1 MFKKVLIANRGE
13 IALRI
18 MRAAKELK
26 IPVATIYS
34 DADEEA
40 LHVILSPESYNIG
53 GTTPAESYLNI
64 EKIIE
69 TAKKAGADA
78 IHPGYGFLSEN
89 GKFAKAC
96 EENGIT
102 FIGPS
107 PESMEVMGDKLRS
120 REIAKRAGVPI
131 IPGTEKPISSLKE
144 AKEMAKK
151 IGYPIMLK
159 ASAGGGG
166 RGMRL
171 VFKEEDLKSSFESA
185 KREAGGAFG
194 DDRIYIEKYLEEPH
208 HIEIQIVAD
217 KHGNTFHLFEREC
230 SVQRR
235 HQKVIEESPSPF
247 IDDRLRLEIAT
258 NGIKIAKEVGYFNAG
273 TVEFLVDKYKNFYFL
288 EMNTRLQ
295 VEHPVTELVTG
306 KDIVKAQFKIAAGE
320 KLDWKQS
327 EIKQNGHAIEAR
339 IYAEDVLNNF
349 NPSPGKIIGLI
360 NPSNPGT
367 RIDTGVY
374 QGFTIP
380 IYYDSMIAKLL
391 SYGKTREEAIERMLV
406 ALNEYRLA
414 GVKNNIVFHQV
425 VINSEIFRKGIYD
438 TNFLNN
444 YDYKSE
450 IEKIREKNLK
460 NIILSGALIYKNM
473 EKKISFEEKN
483 RKSGSTWKISGKIE
497 SIYKNSFRLLY

>member
-26 IPVATIYS
+26 IPVVTIHS
-34 DADEEA
+34 DADINA
-40 LHVILSPESYNIG
+40 LHVLLSPESYHLEG
-53 GTTPAESYLNI
+53 VTPADTYLNI

-69 TAKKAGADA
+69 IAKKSGADA

-89 GKFAKAC
+89 GKFARAC

-107 PESMEVMGDKLRS
+107 PESMEAMGDKLRS
-120 REIAKRAGVPI
+120 RELAKKAGVPL
-131 IPGTEKPISSLKE
+131 IPGTEKPVTTIQE
-144 AKEMAKK
+144 AKEFARNV
-151 IGYPIMLK
+151 GYPIILK

-171 VFKEEDLKSSFESA
+171 VRSEEELENSLESA
-185 KREAGGAFG
+185 RRESLGAFG

-217 KHGNTFHLFEREC
+217 KFGNTFHLFEREC
-230 SVQRR
+230 SIQRR
-235 HQKVIEESPSPF
+235 HQKVIEETPSPF
-247 IDDRLRLEIAT
+247 IDNRLRHEIAE
-258 NGIKIAKEVGYFNAG
+258 NGVKIAKAVGYFNAG

-295 VEHPVTELVTG
+295 VEHPITELVTG
-306 KDIVKAQFKIAAGE
+306 IDIVKTQFKIAAGE
-320 KLDWKQS
+320 KLNWKQE

-349 NPSPGKIIGLI
+349 NPSPGKIVGLV

-374 QGFTIP
+374 QGYKIP

-391 SYGKTREEAIERMLV
+391 SFGKTRKEAIDRMLV

-414 GVKNNIVFHQV
+414 GVKNNIVFHQIV
-425 VINSEIFRKGIYD
+425 MNSEKFLEGKYS
-438 TNFLNN
+438 TNFLNEF
-444 YDYKSE
+444 DYENK
-450 IEKIREKNLK
+450 IKAIREKNKK
-460 NIILSGALIYKNM
+460 NILLAASLTYNLM
-473 EKKISFEEKN
+473 EKSIKSDYAKEKSLW
-483 RKSGSTWKISGKIE
+483 KTSGRIE

>member
-26 IPVATIYS
+26 IPVVTIHS
-34 DADEEA
+34 DADISA
-40 LHVILSPESYNIG
+40 LHVLLSPESYHLEG
-53 GTTPAESYLNI
+53 VTPSETYLNI
-64 EKIIE
+64 DKIIE
-69 TAKKAGADA
+69 IAKKSGADA

-89 GKFAKAC
+89 EKFAKAC

-107 PESMEVMGDKLRS
+107 PSSMKAMGDKLRA
-120 REIAKRAGVPI
+120 RELAKKAGVPV
-131 IPGTEKPISSLKE
+131 IPGTEKPITSLEE
-144 AKEMAKK
+144 AKAFANEV
-151 IGYPIMLK
+151 GYPIILK
-159 ASAGGGG
+159 APAGGGG

-171 VFKEEDLKSSFESA
+171 VKSEDELKNSIESA
-185 KREAGGAFG
+185 KRESLGAFG

-208 HIEIQIVAD
+208 HIEIQVVAD
-217 KHGNTFHLFEREC
+217 KFGNTFHLFEREC
-230 SVQRR
+230 SIQRR

-247 IDDRLRLEIAT
+247 IDNKLRLEIAR
-258 NGIKIAKEVGYFNAG
+258 NGVKIAKAVGYFNAG
-273 TVEFLVDKYKNFYFL
+273 TIEFLVDKYKKFYFL

-306 KDIVKAQFKIAAGE
+306 IDIVKAQFKIAAGE
-320 KLDWKQS
+320 KLDWKQ
-327 EIKQNGHAIEAR
+327 ENIKQSGHAIEAR

-349 NPSPGKIIGLI
+349 NPSPGKIVGLI

-374 QGFTIP
+374 QGYTIP

-391 SYGKTREEAIERMLV
+391 SYGETREEAINRMLV

-414 GVKNNIVFHQV
+414 GVKNNIVFHKIV
-425 VINSEIFRKGIYD
+425 MESKNFLEGKYS
-438 TNFLNN
+438 TNFLNEF
-444 YDYKSE
+444 DYVSE
-450 IEKIREKNLK
+450 IKKIRNENIKNV
-460 NIILSGALIYKNM
+460 ILAASLTYKMM
-473 EKKISFEEKN
+473 EKDIKSVDEREKS
-483 RKSGSTWKISGKIE
+483 RWKTSGRIE